1 MSRLLANQEFRP
13 VRWAMRSRAPLQPV
27 QKRFRSEPTKDIAP
41 SYFCARISLS
51 VSKCLQGG
59 GLGLRRGTTQARF
72 TSGTI
77 RRRSWPT
84 FVVRTSTCAPD
95 WASARIAGI
104 EWTVSPKKPRSTTRT
119 FFHEGRGIGGVS
131 GRDEKW
137 PTQKRR
143 LGRIEKMEQD
153 PRDAKKPASLRV

>member
-1 MSRLLANQEFRP
+1 MRRHLANQEFRP

-51 VSKCLQGG
+51 VCKCRQGG
-59 GLGLRRGTTQARF
+59 GLGLRRGTTHARF

-84 FVVRTSTCAPD
+84 FVVRTSTCAPA

-119 FFHEGRGIGGVS
+119 FFHEGRGMGVVS

-153 PRDAKKPASLRV
+153 PSDAKKPASLCV